1 MNTIFIVLPI
11 LTILMFTLGLELNT
25 KEFVSF
31 LKRPKPVIIGLIGQI
46 IVLPVLAIYLGLFFK
61 LSPLFFIGF
70 VLIACSPG
78 GSSSNVFS
86 MLAKGDVALSVTLTT
101 LSSLITLFTIPIIMS
116 IALTF
121 IDYNNLTIKLPV
133 GKLIIQNIVLML
145 VPILLGIIFK
155 KKARE
160 KAERVEQFLKKISF
174 PALLLLVSI
183 FFIQHHE
190 TIVEQIGVLAPATIS
205 LILLAIFS
213 GFLLAKLAKLLEKER
228 RTIIIEIGMQNAA
241 QSIAI
246 ASSPF
251 IFNNDII
258 AIPSII
264 YALIMNIVLLTYIGR
279 FLIPNTKKIT

>member
-46 IVLPVLAIYLGLFFK
+46 IVLPVLAIYLGLFSN

-121 IDYNNLTIKLPV
+121 IDYNSLTIQLPV
-133 GKLIIQNIVLML
+133 GKLIIQNIILML
-145 VPILLGIIFK
+145 VPILLGVIFK

-160 KAERVEQFLKKISF
+160 KAERLNQFLKKISF
-174 PALLLLVSI
+174 PALLLLISI
-183 FFIQHHE
+183 FFIQHNK

-205 LILLAIFS
+205 LILLAIFA
-213 GFLLAKLAKLLEKER
+213 GFLLSKLAKLLEKEK

-264 YALIMNIVLLTYIGR
+264 YALIMNIVLLTYIGK
-279 FLIPNTKKIT
+279 FLIPNTKKIA